1 MAAQEADPIRVAW
14 SKTYIFT
21 NANANT
27 ATITDLAA
35 NTDSDANDA
44 NGYGDWFY
52 QPGNEQCGELHQSRR
67 WAGELAGPYEQWQL
81 RCR

>member
-1 MAAQEADPIRVAW
+1 MAAQEADPFRVAW

-44 NGYGDWFY
+44 NGYGDWF
-52 QPGNEQCGELHQSRR
+52 
-67 WAGELAGPYEQWQL
+67 
-81 RCR
+81 